1 MCKSLGKWIL
11 FCVAEKIGEGRDGL
25 DRHEY
30 EVCFGWKGGS
40 VEGATVERHSKRL
53 SRVMV
58 RNKKRVGY
66 TYELT
71 LKVKGEWIVQGE
83 KKFVGGHIDLPEF
96 SFGELDE
103 LQMIDSYSFELRA
116 SFAYRKLEM
125 LMDDKE
131 GPSRK
136 YMIVEPKVKSLLME
150 IRLSEAGDILHQDRI
165 HICND
170 LKLFLQP
177 IREKLLQFEQELRE
191 CGAFSWETEKCGH
204 IFMFFMS
211 SSTVLCDNLI
221 LFNQKLLLNSF
232 VSHGSSNFV
241 IHLGSKARRLNGFI
255 SKAEKHSGHARK
267 SSWWQKFFFE
277 DDGNWLGMRDDDMVE
292 PEPEAVAAA
301 EGESTQELSEGEKF
315 EAWKQRAE
323 AIVELREAQEDR
335 RNAEYR
341 RWEDWLLD
349 GDGANQD
356 GNASTSDWEQG
367 MKDYRENVRA
377 DSGDVPADKG
387 LVESARYLIF
397 GREDDDM
404 LYEDRVFQYASSNS
418 VSAFA
423 CVHEML
429 VIYVIIFLFNQN
441 PHLVNS
447 LALSKK
453 GGGKH
458 VFDPSSCNW
467 SWNGM
472 IYNKNFRYSASHA
485 QGLKRY
491 MCAKFLAVLIIVPWA
506 MDFLVHD
513 YILMPFLDRYVKT
526 VPLAAQ
532 MLDVRRYQKLEIVEE
547 LKTERGRFEL
557 EVEIGKSPPLSD
569 DEVWWELRHKAL
581 ELREERRLENR
592 RAFAN
597 IWSDTVYGISL
608 FILLY
613 FNKSKVA
620 LLKFTGYKIIN
631 NISDTGKAFLIILIT
646 DIFLGYHSESGWQT
660 LLEIIVEHYGLE
672 VDQSA
677 ITIFVCLIP
686 VVMDACVKL
695 WLFKFLPRLSPRVT
709 NIFREMKRH

>member
-1 MCKSLGKWIL
+1 
-11 FCVAEKIGEGRDGL
+11 
-25 DRHEY
+25 
-30 EVCFGWKGGS
+30 
-40 VEGATVERHSKRL
+40 
-53 SRVMV
+53 
-58 RNKKRVGY
+58 
-66 TYELT
+66 
-71 LKVKGEWIVQGE
+71 
-83 KKFVGGHIDLPEF
+83 
-96 SFGELDE
+96 
-103 LQMIDSYSFELRA
+103 
-116 SFAYRKLEM
+116 
-125 LMDDKE
+125 
-131 GPSRK
+131 
-136 YMIVEPKVKSLLME
+136 
-150 IRLSEAGDILHQDRI
+150 
-165 HICND
+165 
-170 LKLFLQP
+170 
-177 IREKLLQFEQELRE
+177 
-191 CGAFSWETEKCGH
+191 
-204 IFMFFMS
+204 MFFMS
-211 SSTVLCDNLI
+211 SSTVLCDSLI

-241 IHLGSKARRLNGFI
+241 IQLGSKTRRLNGFI
-255 SKAEKHSGHARK
+255 SKAEKHSGHSRK

-277 DDGNWLGMRDDDMVE
+277 DDGNWLGLRDDDMVE
-292 PEPEAVAAA
+292 TEAEAVAAGEA
-301 EGESTQELSEGEKF
+301 ESTRELSEGEKF

-335 RNAEYR
+335 KNQEYR
-341 RWEDWLLD
+341 KWEDWLLD
-349 GDGANQD
+349 GDGINRE
-356 GNASTSDWEQG
+356 GNTSSSDWEQG
-367 MKDYRENVRA
+367 MKDYRDNVRD
-377 DSGDVPADKG
+377 DSGDLPADKG

-397 GREDDDM
+397 GGEDEDM

-418 VSAFA
+418 
-423 CVHEML
+423 
-429 VIYVIIFLFNQN
+429 
-441 PHLVNS
+441 
-447 LALSKK
+447 
-453 GGGKH
+453 
-458 VFDPSSCNW
+458 
-467 SWNGM
+467 
-472 IYNKNFRYSASHA
+472 
-485 QGLKRY
+485 
-491 MCAKFLAVLIIVPWA
+491 AKFLALLIIVPWA

-569 DEVWWELRHKAL
+569 EEVWWELRHKAL

-672 VDQSA
+672 VDQST
-677 ITIFVCLIP
+677 ITIFICLVP

-709 NIFREMKRH
+709 NIFQEMKRH